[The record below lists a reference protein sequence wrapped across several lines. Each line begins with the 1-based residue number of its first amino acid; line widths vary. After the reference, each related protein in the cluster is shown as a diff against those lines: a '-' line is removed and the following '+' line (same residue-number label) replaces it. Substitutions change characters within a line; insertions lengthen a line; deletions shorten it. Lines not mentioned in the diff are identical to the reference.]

1 MRHQVRKILLVLDY
15 IIDLVAGT
23 FILLLLF
30 IGENKVSYSL
40 LYQRILFCFGT
51 LAYGILT
58 PIAYLL
64 NESRVRSIIVK
75 DGWYK
80 GFISIFHS
88 DKQIRQFQRKENVV
102 IQIE

>member
-1 MRHQVRKILLVLDY
+1 MLDY

-51 LAYGILT
+51 LVYGILT

-75 DGWYK
+75 DGWCK
-80 GFISIFHS
+80 GFMSIFHS

-102 IQIE
+102 IQME